1 MFGIQFTA
9 PSVVDF
15 DGLVDTAQAVAL
27 TGGRLRA
34 TPVQG
39 SRGLVPGM
47 RRMSP
52 GEINQTTRN
61 AFEASLESYLDKEGA
76 AHALRLGG
84 ADPDRRQP
92 LMGPEIREVLAAAHR
107 IKQFNVEIGQ
117 LKKIHIERLIARN
130 AEDSELVLRA
140 LDQGTRRDQMQ
151 LSDAA
156 QARVDEARRMLDA
169 KCAEF
174 NGYLQ
179 SPRGPACAR

>member
-1 MFGIQFTA
+1 MFGIQQAA

-15 DGLVDTAQAVAL
+15 GGLVDSTQAVAL
-27 TGGRLRA
+27 RGGKLRA
-34 TPVQG
+34 TPVSV

-52 GEINQTTRN
+52 SEINQTTRN
-61 AFEASLESYLDKEGA
+61 AFEASLDSYLGKENA

-84 ADPDRRQP
+84 ADTDRSQP
-92 LMGPEIREVLAAAHR
+92 LMGAEIRDVLVVAHR
-107 IKQFNVEIGQ
+107 IMKFTVEISQ

-130 AEDSELVLRA
+130 AEDSQLVLQA
-140 LDQGTRRDQMQ
+140 LDRGTSRDQMQ
-151 LSDAA
+151 LSGAA

-179 SPRGPACAR
+179 SPRASACAH